1 MGLKSHSYG
10 PKNQRTLVISRKIDV
25 RDLVEELKS
34 LGGVTNKY
42 ELIEP
47 TKQ

>member
-10 PKNQRTLVISRKIDV
+10 PKNQRTLVVSRKIDV
-25 RDLVEELKS
+25 RDLVEELRS
-34 LGGVTNKY
+34 LGGITSKY

-47 TKQ
+47 IEM